1 MFLSDLVPNI
11 TLQIPGCTD
20 EVAMKAIVTAA
31 RRFYR
36 ETTLWRDIRSY
47 SLAAGAYALRLRFP
61 EETTVSAVRSVTFEG
76 DSLRRVDA
84 VDYAEYE
91 GTEAYAPEVFLP
103 VTKDNIVR
111 IGPATSRDQSNA
123 YNVECVLVP
132 TEDADELDVD
142 NFAAE
147 FQNAYEYAA
156 LASLFSMPLFLNFP
170 LSNLNEARYADIA
183 TQAINKAQGLTQGGV
198 IVTSY
203 GGL

>member
-1 MFLSDLVPNI
+1 MFLSDLVRNI
-11 TLQIPGCTD
+11 TLQIPNCLD
-20 EVAMKAIVTAA
+20 EVAMQALVSGA

-36 ETTLWRDIRSY
+36 ETTLWRDARSY
-47 SLAAGAYALRLRFP
+47 SLSAGSDALRLRVP
-61 EETTVSAVRSVTFEG
+61 EFTTISAVRLVTFEG
-76 DSLRRVDA
+76 EVLDRVDA
-84 VDYAEYE
+84 GGYARYE
-91 GTEAYAPEVFLP
+91 GRTAYVPEVYLP
-103 VTKDNIVR
+103 KPKDAIVR

-147 FQNAYEYAA
+147 FDKAYEYAA
-156 LASLFSMPLFLNFP
+156 LASLYSMPLFLNAQ

-183 TQAINKAQGLTQGGV
+183 QQAINKAQGLTDGGV
-198 IVTSY
+198 IVTGY